1 MLGLAAVLICRAWA
15 LAGQS
20 EPRITAMAV
29 ASAPTPTIKISVPGG
44 PTEAGFMLANGETNL
59 ITTEARPRSV
69 RILEPRKMNR
79 IFAAEKLPRFVTV
92 GRIGGLWRQRLLL
105 AVQNEGL
112 KVEGIRT
119 NGLMFKVQIW

>member
-1 MLGLAAVLICRAWA
+1 
-15 LAGQS
+15 
-20 EPRITAMAV
+20 
-29 ASAPTPTIKISVPGG
+29 
-44 PTEAGFMLANGETNL
+44 MLANGETNL